1 MKTYVKPA
9 MTALSISANDMLC
22 SGSCKVQTRFDKDLS
37 SKLEGFFP
45 GSNNDGVFTPEEA
58 GNAFASTESCTE
70 NLITIIIA
78 NTLRPKQVRLSSL
91 HRNSH
96 SV

>member
-22 SGSCKVQTRFDKDLS
+22 SGSCTVQTRFDKDLS

-58 GNAFASTESCTE
+58 GNAFASTESCTDKFDYNNYCKYTASE
-70 NLITIIIA
+70 AGLTQLF
-78 NTLRPKQVRLSSL
+78 TS
-91 HRNSH
+91 
-96 SV
+96 

>member
-1 MKTYVKPA
+1 MKAYVKPA

-70 NLITIIIA
+70 KFDYNNYCKYTASEAGQTQLFT
-78 NTLRPKQVRLSSL
+78 S
-91 HRNSH
+91 
-96 SV
+96 